1 MIRFGDTAMTYSGSQ
16 KRLAPIFTFAA
27 GLAACALPAAATEF
41 AGTAV
46 TVTQQANLSNGE
58 GSQAMTQGMPVAMG
72 DKIKTDSNGQ
82 VELIFTDE
90 TKLVVGPNSQ
100 MVIEAYLLRSESQAN
115 NFTVRALGGSF
126 RFITGKSEKQAY
138 KIKTPTATIG
148 VRGTSFDLS
157 VNRYTATN
165 VILFEGAAD
174 ICTKGGCVTLEQE
187 CGFARAPRLDPA
199 RIIKDQRYR
208 AGRINEEF
216 GYIVSQDRLTEP
228 FHVPTAACN
237 DVQKAGIIPP
247 RTTASTRT
255 RQMHTNDKDP
265 ETRDRPERSE
275 PPDEPEEP
283 GRPSG

>member
-1 MIRFGDTAMTYSGSQ
+1 MTFYGSQ
-16 KRLAPIFTFAA
+16 KQLTPIFVFAA
-27 GLAACALPAAATEF
+27 GLAACALPAWATEF

-46 TVTQQANLSNGE
+46 TVSQQANLSNGE

-82 VELIFTDE
+82 VELIFTDD

-126 RFITGKSEKQAY
+126 RFITGKSEMQDF
-138 KIKTPTATIG
+138 KIKTPSATIG
-148 VRGTSFDLS
+148 VRGPSFDLS
-157 VNRYTATN
+157 VGRATATN
-165 VILFEGAAD
+165 VIIFEGAAD
-174 ICTKGGCVTLEQE
+174 VCTQGGCVTIDQG
-187 CGFARAPRLDPA
+187 CGFARAPRLDAA

-208 AGRINEEF
+208 AGRINDEF
-216 GYIVSQDRLTEP
+216 RYIVSQDSLSERFRVRTES
-228 FHVPTAACN
+228 CN

-247 RTTASTRT
+247 RTTASTGT
-255 RQMHTNDKDP
+255 RPTHTNDKDP

-275 PPDEPEEP
+275 PPDDPP
-283 GRPSG
+283 NDPNL